1 MLTSQALVL
10 ATAMAA
16 SAGTIIIFNLF
27 HERYSPT
34 PRNQDSPLHEKQELK
49 SCLSS
54 GGKRRDGKRR
64 KRVRFADDVKLDSR
78 RESNEKFDKKGN
90 KKVAEVESNRCGKEM
105 LGLRRNMPPNRVA
118 LYSGIL
124 KNRFQTMEYLY

>member
-16 SAGTIIIFNLF
+16 SAGTIIIYNRLQ
-27 HERYSPT
+27 EKYSVI
-34 PRNQDSPLHEKQELK
+34 PRNQDSHYVNGKQALK

-54 GGKRRDGKRR
+54 GGKRRGGDRR
-64 KRVRFADDVKLDSR
+64 KRVRFADDVKDSR
-78 RESNEKFDKKGN
+78 GDSGDKFDKK
-90 KKVAEVESNRCGKEM
+90 VAEIKSSSCGKETRM
-105 LGLRRNMPPNRVA
+105 SPNRVA

-124 KNRFQTMEYLY
+124 KNRFQRMEYSC

>member
-27 HERYSPT
+27 QERYYPI
-34 PRNQDSPLHEKQELK
+34 PRIHHVHEKQALK
-49 SCLSS
+49 PCLSP
-54 GGKRRDGKRR
+54 GGKRRRGDGRRR
-64 KRVRFADDVKLDSR
+64 KRVRFAEDVKKQLDSTR
-78 RESNEKFDKKGN
+78 DWNGKFG
-90 KKVAEVESNRCGKEM
+90 KKVGEIERNIPCG
-105 LGLRRNMPPNRVA
+105 RNNMMPANRVA

-124 KNRFQTMEYLY
+124 KNRFQRMEYSY

>member
-16 SAGTIIIFNLF
+16 SAGTLIIFNLLQ
-27 HERYSPT
+27 ERYT
-34 PRNQDSPLHEKQELK
+34 PIPRKQDSRIHGKEALK

-54 GGKRRDGKRR
+54 GGKRRNGKRR
-64 KRVRFADDVKLDSR
+64 IKKVRFADDVKDSR
-78 RESNEKFDKKGN
+78 RDLNEKFERKAGEKI
-90 KKVAEVESNRCGKEM
+90 ESSCCGKEM
-105 LGLRRNMPPNRVA
+105 LGLRRMPANRVA

-124 KNRFQTMEYLY
+124 RNRVQMMEYSY